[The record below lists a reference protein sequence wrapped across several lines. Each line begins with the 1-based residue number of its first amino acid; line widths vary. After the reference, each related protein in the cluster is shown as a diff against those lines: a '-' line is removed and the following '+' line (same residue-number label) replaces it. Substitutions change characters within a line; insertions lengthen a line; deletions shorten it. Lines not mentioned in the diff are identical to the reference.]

1 MLQST
6 FYNLK
11 DLTLEDVGFAASNK
25 LGGAGSS
32 AFSSTDQKK
41 MSIKKIKE
49 LLDSN
54 NEVKLKNAM
63 KAIIYKESTGLLT
76 NEKAM
81 GLYTY
86 VLKNVNCQDLKTKKL
101 CFDFLIT
108 YMPLDESSAA
118 YLAMNSVQ
126 QLLHSKDSQAREL
139 ALIVL
144 SKFKSKAAVPLI
156 LQFSKDML
164 RDFDPVVRRT
174 FALTFRSCWEQ
185 NGIND
190 QDLSDI
196 LKGIIRDSNYE
207 VVSSCVSL
215 LKDLIIKDEK
225 FLAILHGYY
234 KRFVN
239 NMDLFEDYCFDDLMY
254 IFKLYNSKFVLPT
267 SEDFLCFNKS
277 LDKILIENSS
287 STKTFG
293 ALKVLITHRSTENKD
308 IIIDAFL
315 NLLAM
320 NKNYNEAESLIL
332 EYILEISSSDTYGLK
347 NLFANHHKHFGLS
360 SFRDNE
366 KIQYLKLQIIV
377 SNLTESSVE
386 EVFSLLQTY
395 AKIVNFSPKIRAT
408 ALYGIIE
415 CCNIDSK
422 LNTKAMAWMVTYMK
436 SSSCKKYPEVNNAA
450 FSLLRVITSNNS
462 VQDNLPAVYLLT
474 KALLTK
480 SNEASKVFGDDL
492 FPETKAG
499 IIWLVA
505 DYSLQNIKLGSQLL
519 KKILH
524 TFAYEDPR
532 VRLQILTLAAKLYTN
547 YKSSLEG
554 DEPENN
560 VYKQMF
566 DDLISLS
573 KFDPDYEIVDRA
585 RYLNGLLN
593 NCGKEICQL
602 ILQAP
607 KTVLNYMEIS
617 ESIPLYVT
625 KSLQAI
631 DFADAQDMS
640 KEREDEVKV
649 YDFEQKSVSISS
661 EDYQK
666 HSLSNDVPSSFAKKD
681 FNNNTRLIRTDDFVS
696 VKNRKDYKL
705 KTMEDFFAEDN
716 VYKAPQKKVVR
727 KIVYQEETDSEE
739 EDDDDE
745 ETGSEEEDD
754 DDEDE
759 ETGSE
764 EETSEEGAESS

>member
-6 FYNLK
+6 LYNLK
-11 DLTLEDVGFAASNK
+11 DLSLEDVGFAASNK

-32 AFSSTDQKK
+32 AVSSTDLKK
-41 MSIKKIKE
+41 MSMKKIKE

-54 NEVKLKNAM
+54 NEIKLKNAM

-81 GLYTY
+81 GIYTY
-86 VLKNVNCQDLKTKKL
+86 VLKNVNCQDLKTKKM

-126 QLLHSKDSQAREL
+126 QLLHSTDPQAREL

-164 RDFDPVVRRT
+164 RDFDPVVRRS

-185 NGIND
+185 QGISD
-190 QDLSDI
+190 ADFADI
-196 LKGIIRDSNYE
+196 LKGIISDSNYE
-207 VVSSCVSL
+207 VVSSCVAL
-215 LKDLIIKDEK
+215 IKDLISKDEQY
-225 FLAILHGYY
+225 LEILHGFY

-239 NMDLFEDYCFDDLMY
+239 DLDLFEDYCFDDLIH
-254 IFKLYNSKFVLPT
+254 IFKVYNSKYVLPD
-267 SEDFLCFNKS
+267 SEDFVCFNKS
-277 LDKILIENSS
+277 LEKILIENSS

-293 ALKVLITHRSTENKD
+293 ALKVLIIHRHIENKD

-315 NLLAM
+315 NLLAL
-320 NKNYNEAESLIL
+320 NKDFNEAENLIL
-332 EYILEISSSDTYGLK
+332 EYILEISSSDAYDLK
-347 NLFANHHKHFGLS
+347 GLFANHNRHFGLS
-360 SFRDNE
+360 SFRDSE
-366 KIQYLKLQIIV
+366 RSQYLKLQIIV
-377 SNLTESSVE
+377 SNLTEGNVD
-386 EVFSLLQTY
+386 EVYSLLQTY
-395 AKIVNFSPKIRAT
+395 AKIVNFSPKIRST

-415 CCNIDSK
+415 CCTIDTK
-422 LNTKAMAWMVTYMK
+422 LNTKAMGWMVNFMK

-462 VQDNLPAVYLLT
+462 VEDNLPAVYLLI
-474 KALLTK
+474 KALLVKTK
-480 SNEASKVFGDDL
+480 DDSKVFGDDL

-505 DYSLQNIKLGSQLL
+505 DYSLQNIKLGSHLL
-519 KKILH
+519 KELLP

-547 YKSSLEG
+547 YKSSLKE
-554 DEPENN
+554 DEPEDN
-560 VYKQMF
+560 VYKKMF
-566 DDLISLS
+566 DDVIALS

-585 RYLNGLLN
+585 RYLSGLLN
-593 NCGKEICQL
+593 HCGKEICQL

-607 KTVLNYMEIS
+607 KAVLNYMEIS
-617 ESIPLYVT
+617 ESIPLYVS

-631 DFADAQDMS
+631 DFSNVQDMS
-640 KEREDEVKV
+640 KERENEVKV
-649 YDFEQKSVSISS
+649 HDFEQKSVSISS
-661 EDYQK
+661 ADYQK
-666 HSLSNDVPSSFAKKD
+666 HNLNSDASFTPRRENK
-681 FNNNTRLIRTDDFVS
+681 NTRLTRTDEFVS

-716 VYKAPQKKVVR
+716 VYKAPKKKIVR
-727 KIVYQEETDSEE
+727 KIVYQEETDS
-739 EDDDDE
+739 DDDE
-745 ETGSEEEDD
+745 E
-754 DDEDE
+754 DDE
-759 ETGSE
+759 E
-764 EETSEEGAESS
+764 EETSEDEETSENSE